1 MSPRRPASFYKP
13 MIDFL
18 IHLFDPAEPPIAARG
33 GALSTPS
40 GWFHFAADMSIFFTY
55 AVLCTLLM
63 IFLFGRR
70 TLPNRGTVWM
80 IWLFML
86 SCGITRLTAAAML
99 YYPAFRVLLVVKV
112 VTAGISI
119 ATVFVVARVFPTLLL
134 TEQRPKHQPGRGA
147 MRNGSDNGDDN
158 FVEQRDQLEQ
168 RASQLTVRDRRIRK
182 ALDSS
187 ASAACSW
194 DVETN
199 QIAWEVGLKSLFLNR
214 GDDAEPARAWSELLE
229 EPERSRLQAAA
240 KLAAA
245 SGEELL
251 IDLPR
256 TGPDRREG
264 MLRIRARLDPASP
277 PGKTALTGLV
287 TLIPA
292 GVPA

>member
-1 MSPRRPASFYKP
+1 

-18 IHLFDPAEPPIAARG
+18 VHLFDPAEPPTAARG

-40 GWFHFAADMSIFFTY
+40 GWLHFAADMSIFFTY

-70 TLPNRGTVWM
+70 TLPNRSTVWM

-86 SCGITRLTAAAML
+86 SCGITRLVAAAML
-99 YYPAFRVLLVVKV
+99 YYPAFRILLVVKV
-112 VTAGISI
+112 TTAGISI
-119 ATVFVVARVFPTLLL
+119 ATVIAVARVFPGLLL
-134 TEQRPKHQPGRGA
+134 MEHRPKPLPGRGA
-147 MRNGSDNGDDN
+147 TRAGNIDGDDS

-168 RASQLTVRDRRIRK
+168 RATQLTVRDRRIRK

-199 QIAWEVGLKSLFLNR
+199 QIAWEVGLKNLFLGQ
-214 GDDAEPARAWSELLE
+214 GDDAEPARSWAELLSE
-229 EPERSRLQAAA
+229 TERSRLQAAS
-240 KLAAA
+240 KLAVA

-251 IDLPR
+251 IDMAR
-256 TGPDRREG
+256 AGSGRREG
-264 MLRIRARLDPASP
+264 TLRIRARIDTASP
-277 PGKTALTGLV
+277 PGKTSLTGLV
-287 TLIPA
+287 TLTSA
-292 GVPA
+292 AVPA